1 MLSRRER
8 LPKTEIPAL
17 LRAGRSLSHDG
28 LSLRYRQV
36 GAGPSGRAAPSRFAF
51 VVSGKKVKR
60 AVDRNLTKRRAR
72 SIVRKH
78 LAEIKSGFEAMIF
91 LDDSFR
97 TLAFAAAEEKLVS
110 LLRRVKI
117 I

>member
-28 LSLRYRQV
+28 LSLRYRLV
-36 GAGPSGRAAPSRFAF
+36 GPASGGPSRFAF

-60 AVDRNLTKRRAR
+60 AVDRNLIKRRAR
-72 SIVRKH
+72 AIIRKH
-78 LAEIKSGFEAMIF
+78 LTEIKPGFEAMIF

-97 TLAFAAAEEKLVS
+97 TLAFTAAEEKLVS
-110 LLRRVKI
+110 LLGRAKI